1 MIVLKATCNIQ
12 ELMQSAKQARDRAYA
27 PYSSF
32 MVGSSIEL
40 ANGVIVQGNNQEN
53 AAYPSGLCAERVAV
67 FYAGATYPGV
77 AIKNIAIT
85 VRSLHHTVLIP
96 TPPCGSCR
104 QGLAEYEVNQ
114 EEPIKVYFMGETGQ
128 VVRANSVKDLLPLIF
143 DSSFLEVNFFKILT
157 LQTFLRL
164 LLLLYKYLMCYFCC
178 CFVI

>member
-1 MIVLKATCNIQ
+1 MKKLDISITLDVFDSVDALPDTVQ
-12 ELMQSAKQARDRAYA
+12 ELMHSAKQARDRAYA

-40 ANGVIVQGNNQEN
+40 ANGVVVQGNNQES

-85 VRSLHHTVLIP
+85 VRSLNHTVVIP

-104 QGLAEYEVNQ
+104 QVLAEYEVNQ
-114 EEPIKVYFMGETGQ
+114 DQPIQVYFMGETGK
-128 VVRANSVKDLLPLIF
+128 VVRSNSVKDLMPFIF
-143 DSSFLEVNFFKILT
+143 DSSFLK
-157 LQTFLRL
+157 
-164 LLLLYKYLMCYFCC
+164 
-178 CFVI
+178 

>member
-1 MIVLKATCNIQ
+1 MYFKQVSINVSSNNLKENLILKKLDVSITLDVYDSVEMLPIAIQ
-12 ELMQSAKQARDRAYA
+12 ELMQSAMQARDRAYA

-104 QGLAEYEVNQ
+104 QALAEYEVNQ

-143 DSSFLEVNFFKILT
+143 DSSFLK
-157 LQTFLRL
+157 
-164 LLLLYKYLMCYFCC
+164 
-178 CFVI
+178 

>member
-1 MIVLKATCNIQ
+1 LKKLDISIVLDVYDSVETLPVTIQ

-85 VRSLHHTVLIP
+85 VRPCTIRCLSQHLLAAHVDRHWQSMRLIKM
-96 TPPCGSCR
+96 S
-104 QGLAEYEVNQ
+104 Q
-114 EEPIKVYFMGETGQ
+114 
-128 VVRANSVKDLLPLIF
+128 
-143 DSSFLEVNFFKILT
+143 
-157 LQTFLRL
+157 
-164 LLLLYKYLMCYFCC
+164 
-178 CFVI
+178 